1 MRTFFSRITGYT
13 LAITAIAGLLFSA
26 FGIIYIWRIK
36 SHLSENF
43 LATFE
48 IIDSSLKVT
57 SDGLE
62 LTKQTLDNASL
73 NVSSLEDT
81 VSTTGRTIEQSTSM
95 VDSLSTLLSDKL
107 PQTIYATQASL
118 LAAQSSARFIEQAL
132 TAITSLPL
140 IPGNTYK
147 PTIPLYEAL
156 SRVSASLDPLPQSF
170 EQMSKSLQSTR
181 GNLIVIQTQFKIIA
195 RHVEDINNNLSE
207 AKSVIT
213 DYQNVISELQQRIER
228 LESKVPWWIDLITWS
243 FSLGFVWLG
252 FTQLGLLLFG
262 LDKIK
267 QHRMTLEN

>member
-1 MRTFFSRITGYT
+1 MRTFFSRITGFA
-13 LAITAIAGLLFSA
+13 LAVTAIVGLLFSA

-36 SHLSENF
+36 SPLSENV
-43 LATFE
+43 LSTLE

-81 VSTTGRTIEQSTSM
+81 ISTTGRTIEQSTSM

-140 IPGNTYK
+140 IPGNPYR
-147 PTIPLYEAL
+147 PAVPLDEAL
-156 SRVSASLDPLPQSF
+156 SRVSASLDPLPQTF
-170 EQMSKSLQSTR
+170 EQMGKSLQSTR

-207 AKSVIT
+207 AESVIT
-213 DYQNVISELQQRIER
+213 DYQNVVTELQQRVER
-228 LESKVPWWIDLITWS
+228 LESKVPWWLDLITWS

-252 FTQLGLLLFG
+252 FTQLGLLLYG

-267 QHRMTLEN
+267 QQRMRLEN